1 MSKTQF
7 SGLITPEALGQRLG
21 DSNLVVVDIRSSVDG
36 GGKAAY
42 EAGHV
47 PGAVHSDY
55 AADGWRAKVGNAP
68 GMLPSLEHLA
78 ALAGRLGIKPH
89 DDVVI
94 VPAGVS
100 ATDFAAAARV
110 YWTLKL
116 IGHGQQAILDGGFK
130 AWSADPQR
138 PVETGPS
145 APKSTDPYPV
155 VMQQQLRS
163 NTDATLV
170 ASRGKLATLVD
181 ARSTSYFEGRE
192 KAAEAARAGHIPGA
206 VSRDYAE
213 AFDPGTGA
221 LKPIRDLSALFAG
234 VPNGPAISY
243 CNTGHTAALN
253 WFVMSEVLGRE
264 EAALYDGSMTDWTQD
279 PERPVSTEAAA

>member
-1 MSKTQF
+1 MSDTVF
-7 SGLITPEALGQRLG
+7 SGLISPEALQARLD
-21 DSNLVVVDIRSSVDG
+21 DSHLVVVDIRSSVDG

-55 AADGWRAKVGNAP
+55 VADGWRAKVGNAP
-68 GMLPSLEHLA
+68 GLLPPLDHLA
-78 ALAGRLGIKPH
+78 ALVGRLGIKPH

-110 YWTLKL
+110 YWTLKT

-130 AWSADPQR
+130 AWSADPSR
-138 PVETGPS
+138 PVEAGPS
-145 APKSTDPYPV
+145 APRSSDPYPV
-155 VMQQQLRS
+155 VMQQRLRS
-163 NTDATLV
+163 TSDATLV
-170 ASRGKLATLVD
+170 ASRSKLATLVD
-181 ARSTSYFEGRE
+181 ARSASYFEGRE
-192 KAAEAARAGHIPGA
+192 KAPEATRAGHIPGA

-213 AFDPGTGA
+213 AFDPATGR
-221 LKPIRDLSALFAG
+221 LKPPGALSALFDA
-234 VPNGPAISY
+234 VPRGPAISY

-253 WFVMSEVLGRE
+253 WFVMSELFGRDE
-264 EAALYDGSMTDWTQD
+264 VALYDGSMTDWTQD
-279 PERPVSTEAAA
+279 PERPVATVAA

>member
-1 MSKTQF
+1 MSDTAF
-7 SGLITPEALGQRLG
+7 SGLISPEALQARLG
-21 DSNLVVVDIRSSVDG
+21 DGNLVVIDIRSSIDG
-36 GGKAAY
+36 GGKAAF

-55 AADGWRAKVGNAP
+55 VADGWRARVGNAP
-68 GMLPSLEHLA
+68 GLLPPLDHLS
-78 ALAGRLGIKPH
+78 ALAGQLGIKPH

-94 VPAGVS
+94 VAAGVS

-130 AWSADPQR
+130 AWAADGSR
-138 PVETGPS
+138 PIEAGPS
-145 APKSTDPYPV
+145 SHSPAEPYPV
-155 VMQQQLRS
+155 VMQQRLRS
-163 NTDATLV
+163 TSDATLV
-170 ASRGKLATLVD
+170 ASRSKLATLVD
-181 ARSTSYFEGRE
+181 ARSTGHFEGRE
-192 KAAEAARAGHIPGA
+192 KAPEAMRAGRIPGA

-213 AFDPGTGA
+213 AFDPAAGRLRPADDLARLFGA
-221 LKPIRDLSALFAG
+221 
-234 VPNGPAISY
+234 VPAGPAISY

-264 EAALYDGSMTDWTQD
+264 EVALYDGSMTDWTQD
-279 PERPVSTEAAA
+279 PERPVETAA

>member
-1 MSKTQF
+1 MSETAF
-7 SGLITPEALGQRLG
+7 AGLISPEALQAGLG
-21 DSNLVVVDIRSSVDG
+21 DGNLVIIDIRSSVDG

-47 PGAVHSDY
+47 PGALHSDY
-55 AADGWRAKVGNAP
+55 VVDGWRAKVGNAP
-68 GMLPSLEHLA
+68 GMLPPLDHLA
-78 ALAGRLGIKPH
+78 ALVGRLGIKPH

-130 AWSADPQR
+130 AWAADAAR

-145 APKSTDPYPV
+145 AENPAEPYPV
-155 VMQQQLRS
+155 VMQQRLRS
-163 NTDATLV
+163 TSDATLV
-170 ASRGKLATLVD
+170 ASRSKLATLVD

-192 KAAEAARAGHIPGA
+192 KAPEATRAGHIPGA
-206 VSRDYAE
+206 MSRDYAE
-213 AFDPGTGA
+213 AFDPATGR
-221 LKPIRDLSALFAG
+221 LKPAGDLAKLFGA

-253 WFVMSEVLGRE
+253 WFVMSEVLGRDE
-264 EAALYDGSMTDWTQD
+264 IALYDGSMTDWTQD
-279 PERPVSTEAAA
+279 PERPVATGAA

>member
-1 MSKTQF
+1 VSTTGF
-7 SGLITPEALGQRLG
+7 AGLVAPEAVAERLDD
-21 DSNLVVVDIRSSVDG
+21 DSLVILDIRSSIDG

-42 EAGHV
+42 EAGHI

-55 AADGWRAKVGNAP
+55 VGDGWRARVGNAS
-68 GMLPSLEHLA
+68 GMLPPLDHLA
-78 ALAGRLGIKPH
+78 ALVGRLGIRPH

-100 ATDFAAAARV
+100 PNDFAAAARV

-116 IGHGQQAILDGGFK
+116 IGHGQQAILDGGFR
-130 AWSADPQR
+130 AWSADPKR
-138 PVETGPS
+138 PVASGPS
-145 APKSTDPYPV
+145 GPRPAGPYPV

-163 NTDATLV
+163 NTDATFV

-181 ARSTSYFEGRE
+181 ARSVSYFEGRE
-192 KAAEAARAGHIPGA
+192 KAPEAMRAGHIPGA

-213 AFDPGTGA
+213 AFDPAAGK
-221 LKPIRDLSALFAG
+221 LKPIGDLAALFAV
-234 VPNGPAISY
+234 VPQGPAVSY

-253 WFVMSEVLGRE
+253 WFVMSEVLGRDE
-264 EAALYDGSMTDWTQD
+264 IALYDGSMTDWTQD
-279 PERPVSTEAAA
+279 PERPVATGA

>member
-1 MSKTQF
+1 MSDIAF
-7 SGLITPEALGQRLG
+7 AGLITPETLNERLG
-21 DSNLVVVDIRSSVDG
+21 DENLVIIDIRSAVDG
-36 GGKAAY
+36 GGTAAY

-68 GMLPSLEHLA
+68 GMLPSLDHLA
-78 ALAGRLGIKPH
+78 GLAGRLGIKPH

-130 AWSADPQR
+130 AWSADPKR
-138 PVETGPS
+138 PVESGPS
-145 APKSTDPYPV
+145 APKPAAPYPV
-155 VMQQQLRS
+155 VMQQNLRS
-163 NTDATLV
+163 NADATLV
-170 ASRGKLATLVD
+170 ASRSKLATLVD
-181 ARSTSYFEGRE
+181 ARAASYYDGRE
-192 KAAEAARAGHIPGA
+192 KAAEATRAGHIPGA
-206 VSRDYAE
+206 VSRDYSE
-213 AFDPGTGA
+213 AFDAATGR
-221 LKPIRDLSALFAG
+221 LKPPAELSKLYGA

-253 WFVMSEVLGRE
+253 WFVLSEVLGRDE
-264 EAALYDGSMTDWTQD
+264 VALYDGSMTDWTQD
-279 PERPVSTEAAA
+279 PERPVETKAA